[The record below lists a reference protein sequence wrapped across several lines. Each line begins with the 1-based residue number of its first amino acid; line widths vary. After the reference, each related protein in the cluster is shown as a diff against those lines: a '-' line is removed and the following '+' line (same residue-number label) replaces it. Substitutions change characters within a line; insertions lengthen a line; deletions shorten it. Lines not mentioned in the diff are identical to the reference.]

1 VGLQLPLVDLPTQ
14 TPMDTLDLP
23 AITDPELPAPD
34 DPISR
39 RDPRGDRHGEL
50 PLERRATI
58 DLSLQD
64 EDGTVEPA
72 PTGQGGFQPEPE
84 MDRLSSILQSF
95 NDLFAEA
102 DFTEEDRIRALENI
116 NGPIMHALAGDTMLE
131 ATLRNSDRQNTM
143 IRFRNAL
150 QDALIANID
159 NNTKVFTK
167 RQESQSFA
175 QGLEA
180 LVSSLQVPILG
191 DGS

>member
-1 VGLQLPLVDLPTQ
+1 
-14 TPMDTLDLP
+14 M
-23 AITDPELPAPD
+23 
-34 DPISR
+34 
-39 RDPRGDRHGEL
+39 
-50 PLERRATI
+50 
-58 DLSLQD
+58 
-64 EDGTVEPA
+64 EPA